1 MKTKFQ
7 TYMKELKRIL
17 IILVLVLNVS
27 NLFAIQFSDSV
38 RISIL
43 TCAPGNELYS
53 LFGHTAIRVQ
63 DSDKDV
69 VFNYGTFDFNTPHF
83 YYKYVKGLLPYKL
96 SAQNYSN
103 FINSYQEEK
112 RTVYSQTLD
121 LNNEQKQKI
130 VELLIEN
137 YKPENRYYL
146 YNFLYDNCTT
156 RVRDIIQKAISNK
169 INWSIDI
176 DDKNFWNLLDEYLD
190 AAPWAQW
197 GIHSILGQDGNNEAT
212 VLQKMFLPDYLMEGI
227 NFANY
232 KKKSEIKPTRLSKN
246 AEILYKAPQLE
257 KTNSWYFNPIFIF
270 IIFPIIFIALYELTR
285 KKWIITSGA
294 TIIYLF
300 TTILGLLIIFLGGST
315 AHPMTAPNWNILWAI
330 PLNICIIPFLYF
342 KKIPVIIQWYLLVYS
357 LILLVA
363 IPLWFIL
370 MPALP
375 LATFFLLLF
384 TLYLNIRLY
393 ILNYNK

>member
-1 MKTKFQ
+1 MKNK
-7 TYMKELKRIL
+7 TYIKGLRKL
-17 IILVLVLNVS
+17 IIVLALVCSIS
-27 NLFAIQFSDSV
+27 NLFAFDFSKDV
-38 RISIL
+38 KISIL
-43 TCAPGNELYS
+43 TCAQGSELYS
-53 LFGHTAIRVQ
+53 LFGHTAIRIQ

-69 VFNYGTFDFNTPHF
+69 VFNYGTFDFNTPDF

-121 LNNEQKQKI
+121 LDNQQKQEIIK
-130 VELLIEN
+130 LLTEN
-137 YKPENRYYL
+137 YKPENKYYL

-156 RVRDIIQKAISNK
+156 RVRDIIQKAIPYQ
-169 INWSIDI
+169 INWSIKMDN
-176 DDKNFWNLLDEYLD
+176 KNFWNLLDEYLN
-190 AAPWAQW
+190 ASPWAQW
-197 GIHSILGQDGNNEAT
+197 GIHSILGQHGKNKPT
-212 VLQKMFLPDYLMEGI
+212 IVQKMFLPDYLMEGI
-227 NFANY
+227 NFASY
-232 KKKSEIKPTRLSKN
+232 KKESEIRPIRLSNN

-257 KTNSWYFNPIFIF
+257 KNNNWYFHPIFIF
-270 IIFPIIFIALYELTR
+270 IIFSIIFIVLYELTR
-285 KKWIITSGA
+285 KKWIITSAA

-300 TTILGLLIIFLGGST
+300 TTILGLLIIFLGGFT

-342 KKIPVIIQWYLLVYS
+342 KKIPIVIQWYLLLYS
-357 LILLVA
+357 LILLVS